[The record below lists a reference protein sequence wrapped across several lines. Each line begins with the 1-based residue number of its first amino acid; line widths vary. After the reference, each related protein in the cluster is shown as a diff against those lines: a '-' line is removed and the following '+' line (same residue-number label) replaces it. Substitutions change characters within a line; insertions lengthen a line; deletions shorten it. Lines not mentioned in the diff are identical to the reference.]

1 MAKAPKPKPE
11 KKAKKNAGGAKKPG
25 AAMDAMDKEGG
36 AEGESGD
43 DHAPAKKKM
52 AGKTLV
58 LFILLPALIILGGGG
73 ATAFFLLSKP
83 KAEQHASAEEA
94 KPAGDHKA
102 KKEKGE
108 KKAKG
113 GHGKAGKE
121 GEESASAEVIE
132 GADGVLYYKMPELLV
147 NITTGD
153 GRPVYLKLKLT
164 VETHS
169 EEAIAA
175 IEPNLPRVLDQYQ
188 GFLRELR
195 VDDIA
200 GSAGAYR
207 LRLELLRR
215 VNLAIAPAQ
224 ADQVLIEEMLVQ

>member
-11 KKAKKNAGGAKKPG
+11 KKAKKNAGGDKKPG
-25 AAMDAMDKEGG
+25 AAMEAMDKEGG
-36 AEGESGD
+36 AEGENGD

-94 KPAGDHKA
+94 KPAGDHKV

>member
-1 MAKAPKPKPE
+1 MAKEPKPKPE
-11 KKAKKNAGGAKKPG
+11 KKTKEKAAKGAKADG
-25 AAMDAMDKEGG
+25 AKEGMG
-36 AEGESGD
+36 EGGEGMEGEGM
-43 DHAPAKKKM
+43 APAKKKM

-58 LFILLPALIILGGGG
+58 LFIVLPALIILGGGG

-83 KAEQHASAEEA
+83 KAEQHASAEHSEKA
-94 KPAGDHKA
+94 NDHKPQKD
-102 KKEKGE
+102 KKD
-108 KKAKG
+108 KKAKD
-113 GHGKAGKE
+113 GHGKPTKE
-121 GEESASAEVIE
+121 GEGGASAEIVE
-132 GADGVLYYKMPELLV
+132 GADGVLYYKMPDLLV

-215 VNLAIAPAQ
+215 VNLAIAPAE

>member
-1 MAKAPKPKPE
+1 MAKEPKPKPE
-11 KKAKKNAGGAKKPG
+11 KKSKQKPAKGEKPDSAKQ
-25 AAMDAMDKEGG
+25 AMGEGG
-36 AEGESGD
+36 EGMEGEGM
-43 DHAPAKKKM
+43 APAKKKL
-52 AGKTLV
+52 AGKTLI
-58 LFILLPALIILGGGG
+58 LFIVLPALIILGGGG

-83 KAEQHASAEEA
+83 KAEQHASAEHA
-94 KPAGDHKA
+94 KDGADHKD
-102 KKEKGE
+102 KKGKGHKVD
-108 KKAKG
+108 KKAKD
-113 GHGKAGKE
+113 GHAKPGKE
-121 GEESASAEVIE
+121 GEGASAEIVE
-132 GADGVLYYKMPELLV
+132 GADGVLYYKMPDLLV

>member
-11 KKAKKNAGGAKKPG
+11 KKTKDKAAKGAKADG
-25 AAMDAMDKEGG
+25 AKEGMG
-36 AEGESGD
+36 EGGEGMEGEGM
-43 DHAPAKKKM
+43 APAKKKM

-58 LFILLPALIILGGGG
+58 LFIVLPALIILGGGG

-83 KAEQHASAEEA
+83 KAEQHASAEHSEKA
-94 KPAGDHKA
+94 NDHKP
-102 KKEKGE
+102 KKDKKD
-108 KKAKG
+108 KKAKD
-113 GHGKAGKE
+113 GHGKPAKE
-121 GEESASAEVIE
+121 GEGGASAEIVE
-132 GADGVLYYKMPELLV
+132 GADGVLYYKMPDLLV

-215 VNLAIAPAQ
+215 VNLAIAPAE

>member
-11 KKAKKNAGGAKKPG
+11 KKSKEKAAKGAKADSAKE
-25 AAMDAMDKEGG
+25 AMGEGNEG
-36 AEGESGD
+36 MEGEGM
-43 DHAPAKKKM
+43 APAKKKM

-58 LFILLPALIILGGGG
+58 LFIVLPALIILGGGG

-83 KAEQHASAEEA
+83 KAEQHASAENPEKA
-94 KPAGDHKA
+94 GEHKP
-102 KKEKGE
+102 KKDKKD
-108 KKAKG
+108 KKAKD
-113 GHGKAGKE
+113 GHAKPGKE
-121 GEESASAEVIE
+121 GEGGASAEIVE
-132 GADGVLYYKMPELLV
+132 GADGVLYYKMPDLLV

>member
-11 KKAKKNAGGAKKPG
+11 KKSKDKANAAGKPNEG
-25 AAMDAMDKEGG
+25 KEMGEGG
-36 AEGESGD
+36 EGENGE
-43 DHAPAKKKM
+43 APAKKKM

-83 KAEQHASAEEA
+83 KAEQHASADAHA
-94 KPAGDHKA
+94 KDAEHKP
-102 KKEKGE
+102 KKEKKD
-108 KKAKG
+108 KKAKD
-113 GHGKAGKE
+113 GHAKGGKE
-121 GEESASAEVIE
+121 GEEGASVEIVE
-132 GADGVLYYKMPELLV
+132 GADGVLYYKMPDLLV

-164 VETHS
+164 IETHS